1 MSAASA
7 KLSFRPS
14 TSLAPA
20 ASSSTASASPRTTAS
35 RSPHTTCPPGTTPT
49 SPRPSP
55 CSAANPR
62 RPDGTQAAGPAHAR
76 PRGGHDRKARWVSLT
91 VQAHRLKE
99 YGDGKGA
106 QEVPRGFT
114 EGAVRLLRETGKPV
128 AQVARSTIEVRLRVT
143 PRQPRRYP
151 PRPGPAERRPLA
163 VAAITTLEVF
173 SSRRH
178 QRREQKAPISIIR
191 VRHHR
196 PCRSAESGA
205 RSAGVCAS
213 PRRGPITRCERKHRV
228 DEFAIACHPPMA
240 AQNGPRSGVAAIINC
255 AGAGSSGGRRVRAWL
270 LPAVG
275 RLL

>member
-1 MSAASA
+1 VAASA
-7 KLSFRPS
+7 DTPV
-14 TSLAPA
+14 TAVTDTADA
-20 ASSSTASASPRTTAS
+20 ALPDDHQQTRQ
-35 RSPHTTCPPGTTPT
+35 PPWHP
-49 SPRPSP
+49 
-55 CSAANPR
+55 ANPR
-62 RPDGTQAAGPAHAR
+62 MR
-76 PRGGHDRKARWVSLT
+76 PRITAPAVGETRKLEGPLN
-91 VQAHRLKE
+91 RLNN
-99 YGDGKGA
+99 
-106 QEVPRGFT
+106 
-114 EGAVRLLRETGKPV
+114 
-128 AQVARSTIEVRLRVT
+128 
-143 PRQPRRYP
+143 QPGRYP

-255 AGAGSSGGRRVRAWL
+255 AGAGSRGGRRVRAWL